1 MRRFNKNPIMSIKCI
16 IMQYKKIKLTYCLFL
31 KSLIICLFLY
41 MFTLCNVS
49 NAEATYR
56 LAEND
61 LIQMAINYFS
71 LVQGTSV
78 VEFSEVMLSLNAPP
92 SDLAKIT
99 WVCSK
104 KEHVLLALSETD
116 RVIYGGWMV
125 ATGRNPGQ
133 KLKVGDMRTP
143 EGVFY
148 VKSIEDSSVW
158 GSYVDKATKERIG
171 YGPYFIR
178 LEAGWKGIGIHGT
191 DDEHLHEIGT
201 DASHGCIRMA
211 NDDLLE
217 VVSMSMKGQKVVILE
232 SLN

>member
-1 MRRFNKNPIMSIKCI
+1 
-16 IMQYKKIKLTYCLFL
+16 
-31 KSLIICLFLY
+31 
-41 MFTLCNVS
+41 
-49 NAEATYR
+49 
-56 LAEND
+56 
-61 LIQMAINYFS
+61 MAVNYFS

-78 VEFSEVMLSLNAPP
+78 VEFSEVMLSLNVPP

-116 RVIYGGWMV
+116 KVIYGGWMV

-148 VKSIEDSSVW
+148 VKSIEDSSFW

-178 LEAGWKGIGIHGT
+178 LETGWKGIGIHGT